1 MYFKNLQIYR
11 ILPDW
16 RITAD
21 DLEQQLARRPFTP
34 PGAQDFESR
43 GWVSPADDGALV
55 RTVGDNWMVCL
66 QSDEKICPRPW

>member
-16 RITAD
+16 RIAAD
-21 DLEQQLARRPFTP
+21 DLEQQLARRPFNP

-43 GWVSPADDGALV
+43 GWVAPCDGGALV
-55 RTVGDNWMVCL
+55 HAIGHN
-66 QSDEKICPRPW
+66 